1 MFDVSV
7 TLFHRSG
14 PLLFMLYQ
22 IAYRVCRHEK
32 LPVEWEHGG
41 NIALIK
47 SISFYYYFVSLNK
60 YESKYLVGGLKVLEK
75 F

>member
-7 TLFHRSG
+7 TLFSRSG

-32 LPVEWEHGG
+32 LPVEWEQ
-41 NIALIK
+41 A
-47 SISFYYYFVSLNK
+47 YYYSVLLNK
-60 YESKYLVGGLKVLEK
+60 YESKYLVAGLKVLEK

>member
-7 TLFHRSG
+7 TLFSRSG

-22 IAYRVCRHEK
+22 IAYLVCRHQK
-32 LPVEWEHGG
+32 LPLSG
-41 NIALIK
+41 NRALINPLV
-47 SISFYYYFVSLNK
+47 SIITFFLLNK